1 MSSGVAKF
9 GGDPERDGEEMAV
22 FADKNGSA
30 EDLATVDGLSNDRI
44 RASLALWTAGATY
57 GDIAAQFGFRSPS
70 VAAMAIERALAESV
84 DDTQDRTKLR
94 RRMSLTLDRLL
105 RAVMPK
111 AINAENPEQLPAVR
125 VALTVV
131 ERYARLNGLDA
142 PVQLDVH
149 MADDDK
155 FNQLVEFAAR
165 GMGMPIPVEADIF
178 SEEYIDAEVVEDD
191 ADEEG
196 DGRLA

>member
-9 GGDPERDGEEMAV
+9 GGDPERDGEEMAE
-22 FADKNGSA
+22 FAEKNGSA
-30 EDLATVDGLSNDRI
+30 DDLAAVDGMSNDRV
-44 RASLALWTAGATY
+44 RSALALWTIGATY

-70 VAAMAIERALAESV
+70 VAQMAIERALSESV

-105 RAVMPK
+105 RSVMPK
-111 AINAENPEQLPAVR
+111 AIDVNNPEQLPAVR

-178 SEEYIDAEVVEDD
+178 SEEYVDAEVVEDD
-191 ADEEG
+191 DEEG

>member
-1 MSSGVAKF
+1 MSSGIAKF
-9 GGDPERDGEEMAV
+9 GGDPEKDGNDMAK
-22 FADKNGSA
+22 FAEKNGSA
-30 EDLATVDGLSNDRI
+30 EDLATVETMSNDRV
-44 RASLALWTAGATY
+44 RAALALWTAGATY
-57 GDIAAQFGFRSPS
+57 GDIAAQFQFRSPS

-142 PVQLDVH
+142 PTQVDVNIV
-149 MADDDK
+149 DDEK
-155 FNQLVEFAAR
+155 FTTLVELAAR
-165 GMGMPIPVEADIF
+165 GMGIAVPVEADIF
-178 SEEYIDAEVVEDD
+178 DPEYMDAEVVED
-191 ADEEG
+191 EEQE
-196 DGRLA
+196 DG